1 LVTGEPRDHS
11 VVVVGH
17 AERRVKPDRAR
28 WSITVESTDA
38 EERAAFEGCSAAA
51 AELMEALRGAAGE
64 GGEVGTAYVRVAPS
78 YSSERKRYVGYDAS
92 TTVTVE
98 SDVDAAG
105 RVAQQAVMD
114 GVRRVSGPTFV
125 VSDPEA
131 TRATLLGEAVEAA
144 KGRAKRLAEAAERE
158 LGPVLWIRER
168 GAELTADRR
177 DDGVLVM
184 SSMDEMREPEIVA
197 EDQALGIDV
206 VVAFEFAD

>member
-1 LVTGEPRDHS
+1 MSREPRDHS

-28 WSITVESTDA
+28 WSITVETNDA
-38 EERAAFEGCSAAA
+38 DERAAFDACSAIATQ
-51 AELMEALRGAAGE
+51 LMSALRVAAGE
-64 GGEVGTAYVRVAPS
+64 SGAVGTAYVRVSPS
-78 YSSERKRYVGYDAS
+78 YSSERKRYMGYDAS

-98 SDVDAAG
+98 SGIDAAG

-131 TRATLLGEAVEAA
+131 IKAKLLGEAVEAA
-144 KGRAKRLAEAAERE
+144 KSRAQRLAVAAERG

-168 GAELTADRR
+168 GTELADDHH
-177 DDGVLVM
+177 DDGMIVM
-184 SSMDEMREPEIVA
+184 ASRDEMREPEIVA
-197 EDQALGIDV
+197 EDQALGVDV
-206 VVAFEFAD
+206 IVAFEFSD